1 MQEECR
7 VLERESLAFTVA
19 SDSLPSLLDRPIN
32 ILFLAFSISFVRK
45 ITRGEGVAR
54 FVLRYAVGQSV
65 DGISEIHARLV
76 AAVDR
81 LRAEVLDA
89 FEIRK
94 AQSPAP

>member
-1 MQEECR
+1 
-7 VLERESLAFTVA
+7 LERKSLAFVIV
-19 SDSLPSLLDRPIN
+19 SDSLPSLSDRPIN

-45 ITRGEGVAR
+45 ITRGEGVAG

-65 DGISEIHARLV
+65 DGISEVYSGVI
-76 AAVDR
+76 AAIDR

-94 AQSPAP
+94 AQAPSP